1 MYLLLYLFN
10 RKPVK
15 FRFIPR
21 CFILFDVII
30 NGIVSS
36 IPFSPCYVYRNATDF
51 CLLLLCP
58 ATF

>member
-1 MYLLLYLFN
+1 MLYYIIYYIYLLLYLLN

-21 CFILFDVII
+21 CFIHFDAIV

-36 IPFSPCYVYRNATDF
+36 IPFSP
-51 CLLLLCP
+51 
-58 ATF
+58 